1 MNTIKRNIAALRGR
15 LSDSICHIGWGFM
28 GQECD
33 CGQVWPNMNW
43 LARRAIKWG
52 VDDWGEDDRLKTRRA
67 RICFAIGDKLYGWGT
82 ALINGPLMQEYYA
95 DERARQMRL
104 FSEAVSS
111 GEVKLIEH
119 KPRKPYVRVTEGM
132 AQVMYETWLEGR
144 NYTFIANVFGVDPKT
159 AKRHILRKSWEHRAL
174 QNRGGGGIDD
184 AMSILSSRGGRA

>member
-1 MNTIKRNIAALRGR
+1 MNTIRRTVAALRGR

-43 LARRAIKWG
+43 LARRTAKWT
-52 VDDWGEDDRLKTRRA
+52 DDWNHDSNAPRTRRG
-67 RICFAIGDKLYGWGT
+67 RVCLNIGNFLYTWGT
-82 ALINGPLMQEYYA
+82 RLINGPLMEEFYA
-95 DERARQMRL
+95 DERARQMHL
-104 FSEAVSS
+104 FNDAVTG

-159 AKRHILRKSWEHRAL
+159 AKRHILRKSYERRSLIVQQLNQVEAE
-174 QNRGGGGIDD
+174 
-184 AMSILSSRGGRA
+184 